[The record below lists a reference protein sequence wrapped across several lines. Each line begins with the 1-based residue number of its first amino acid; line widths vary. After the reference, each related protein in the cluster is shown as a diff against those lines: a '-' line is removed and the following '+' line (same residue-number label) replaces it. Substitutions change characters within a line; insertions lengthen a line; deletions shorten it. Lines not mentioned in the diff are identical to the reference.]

1 MKTVYFDTNV
11 YTHIRYR
18 HYDITTADVVRL
30 ISKIEG
36 FKLRVYVSS
45 VVLDETTSAILSD
58 GKQALE
64 RLELILR
71 IAKRNQVLIR
81 YQDIIDKVVQ
91 AYATGTQAQGFLEP
105 PPFRLKEVLKKP
117 SVKTKTALREIATES
132 QEAIEKR
139 KQSSRELFEKIWPL
153 AKDEK
158 TEGKQQ
164 SFEDYWNEHS
174 PLVGEKFA
182 DLAGVL
188 EECKAKGLGG
198 LLETTVIKTTAVGML
213 SQGYSNTYLKSSIP
227 RGDFNDLQ
235 HAVYG
240 AALGTLV
247 THDDTFADHLKRLP
261 IDGFEVIDIHTLLSR
276 L

>member
-18 HYDITTADVVRL
+18 EYDITTADVVRL

-36 FKLRVYVSS
+36 FKLRVYMSS

-58 GKQALE
+58 EKQALD

-71 IAKRNQVLIR
+71 IAKRNQILIR

-91 AYATGTQAQGFLEP
+91 AYATGTQVQNFLEP
-105 PPFRLKEVLKKP
+105 PPFRLKEVLKNP
-117 SVKTKTALREIATES
+117 SAHTKTALREIATES
-132 QEAIEKR
+132 QERIEKR
-139 KQSSRELFEKIWPL
+139 KQSNQELYEKIWPL
-153 AKDEK
+153 AKEEK

-164 SFEDYWNEHS
+164 SFGDYWNEHS
-174 PLVGEKFA
+174 LLVGEKFA

-198 LLETTVIKTTAVGML
+198 LIETTVIKTIAVAML

-235 HAVYG
+235 HAVFG

-247 THDDTFADHLKRLP
+247 THDNKFAKHLKKRP
-261 IDGFEVIDIHTLLSR
+261 IDDFEVIDIHTLLSR

>member
-18 HYDITTADVVRL
+18 YYDITTADVVRL

-58 GKQALE
+58 KKQALD

-81 YQDIIDKVVQ
+81 YQDIIDKVVK
-91 AYATGTQAQGFLEP
+91 AYVTGSQVQNFLEP

-117 SVKTKTALREIATES
+117 SAHTKTALREIATES
-132 QEAIEKR
+132 QETIEKR
-139 KQSSRELFEKIWPL
+139 KQSNQELYEKIWPL
-153 AKDEK
+153 AKEEK

-164 SFEDYWNEHS
+164 TFDDYWNEHS
-174 PLVGEKFA
+174 LLVAEKFA

-188 EECKAKGLGG
+188 EECKAKGLEG
-198 LLETTVIKTTAVGML
+198 LLKTTVIKTIAVAML

-235 HAVYG
+235 HAVFG

-247 THDDTFADHLKRLP
+247 THDNKFADHLKRLP